1 MALTEIPSELSST
14 PSIVDGG
21 NATAITIDSSENV
34 GIGVSPSTKLHVLG
48 GRSTFYSGDNYAVG
62 VGNASGV
69 LGGYMGSPAV
79 NVLSFSEP
87 GGVERMRIDASG
99 NVGVG
104 TSNATPSNGEGLC
117 IGSGSTITRIDM
129 RNTTTGDATGDGT
142 SLQLNGNNFTIEN
155 REAGYVAF
163 ATSLTE
169 RMRIDSSGNVGIGS
183 SSPSGLAK
191 TLNIDGGS
199 GGSSLALDGGDNF
212 AVMYT
217 GATVGDPTS
226 IFSNTGFK
234 FATAT
239 SKAAAGFA
247 ERMRIDSSGNVGIGT
262 SSPVSKLDIASGD
275 VTISNSSNAPF
286 INFVD
291 NTTRSQSLA
300 RIAMDQL
307 SGTAG
312 QLLFST
318 TTGGTLSERMRID
331 SSGNV
336 GIGSNPIGGARLGL
350 SKSAGGDVFILTD
363 TSSADLIVNCTSGV
377 TTIKSSTGTLAL
389 GTGNVEKMRI
399 DASGNVGIGGVGN
412 ISPYGIRFAI
422 NGTGTGGA
430 GLYFGSGVIIPTD
443 NTPTITDA
451 NVDLGASNYRF
462 KDLYLSGGAL
472 TSTVKFLANT
482 TVSGS
487 DATIFRPADNTM
499 AFSTNGAERMRIDA
513 SGRTG
518 FFGAAA
524 NTRSDITLT
533 TGTSDSSKRWG
544 FGGGATG
551 NNAVFYVINESNVGV
566 YLGHGAQ
573 GWTAHS
579 DERIKENIT
588 SVGTVLPSLMN
599 MRCVKFNLISNPAVT
614 KIGFIAQDWESAF
627 PEVVDE
633 NEHLVLEADGT
644 IGTEDDSDSTTP
656 VKAMAYTETIPL
668 LLKAIQEQQATIE
681 ALTQRIQT
689 LENN

>member
-34 GIGVSPSTKLHVLG
+34 GIGGAPAAKLDVTVSG
-48 GRSTFYSGDNYAVG
+48 SGIAQYVTNTSSSQAYTAWGNSDN
-62 VGNASGV
+62 
-69 LGGYMGSPAV
+69 PAWSQDF
-79 NVLSFSEP
+79 NTP
-87 GGVERMRIDASG
+87 GGLLVGIDSDETAVIYQGGNKAMRF
-99 NVGVG
+99 G
-104 TSNATPSNGEGLC
+104 TNAT
-117 IGSGSTITRIDM
+117 
-129 RNTTTGDATGDGT
+129 
-142 SLQLNGNNFTIEN
+142 
-155 REAGYVAF
+155 
-163 ATSLTE
+163 
-169 RMRIDSSGNVGIGS
+169 
-183 SSPSGLAK
+183 
-191 TLNIDGGS
+191 
-199 GGSSLALDGGDNF
+199 
-212 AVMYT
+212 
-217 GATVGDPTS
+217 
-226 IFSNTGFK
+226 
-234 FATAT
+234 
-239 SKAAAGFA
+239 
-247 ERMRIDSSGNVGIGT
+247 
-262 SSPVSKLDIASGD
+262 
-275 VTISNSSNAPF
+275 
-286 INFVD
+286 
-291 NTTRSQSLA
+291 
-300 RIAMDQL
+300 
-307 SGTAG
+307 
-312 QLLFST
+312 
-318 TTGGTLSERMRID
+318 ERMRID